1 MGPIGVRAHLAPFLP
16 THPVINPSLHG
27 EGQHG
32 VGPVSAAPWGS
43 PAILPISWTY
53 IALMG
58 ADGLKRATQVAIL
71 NANYMAKRLGSHY
84 KILYKGES
92 GYVAHSSSWTA
103 KNSNKRPT
111 WKRLILR
118 NA

>member
-1 MGPIGVRAHLAPFLP
+1 MAAVDLEWDRLECKYKYFLFFDFLQFLHCFFFFSFRRSHLAPFLP

-43 PAILPISWTY
+43 PAILPISWAY

-58 ADGLKRATQVAIL
+58 GDGLKRATQVAIL
-71 NANYMAKRLGSHY
+71 NANYMAKRL
-84 KILYKGES
+84 E
-92 GYVAHSSSWTA
+92 
-103 KNSNKRPT
+103 
-111 WKRLILR
+111 
-118 NA
+118 